1 MKLQLIE
8 EEIKAVTLSILCNGA
23 LSFAQQSGI
32 DYDFDRQHYNK
43 IKEENPTLDCYEDIL
58 YAMIADGG
66 KIEFIDTEDDD
77 SEYTKDLTMEL
88 LKEKLG
94 NIENQTFADE
104 VMVVLTESGD
114 AENDYSVLQYILYDE
129 IVFA

>member
-1 MKLQLIE
+1 MKLQLTE

-32 DYDFDRQHYNK
+32 DYDFDRKHYNK
-43 IKEENPTLDCYEDIL
+43 IKEECPAFNSCYEDIL

-94 NIENQTFADE
+94 NIENQAFADE
-104 VMVVLTESGD
+104 VMTVL
-114 AENDYSVLQYILYDE
+114 NDYSVLQYILYDE